1 MPPMTETETTIARP
15 VDPVFTNLQKL
26 PSMLA
31 VFDASTL
38 YVPSLGKVAAGIPI
52 EAVEDRN
59 REGLLALLT
68 TPGRYALKV
77 VGDSMIDAG
86 IYDGDSII
94 VQSQQHANTG
104 DIVIVLIDQETVTL
118 KRFKAL
124 PRGQIMLVADNP
136 AYDNRCYD
144 ADRITIQGR
153 VVGQIRQY

>member
-1 MPPMTETETTIARP
+1 MTISDISIARP
-15 VDPVFTNLQKL
+15 TEPVLANLQKL
-26 PSMLA
+26 PSMLS
-31 VFDASTL
+31 VLDASIL
-38 YVPSLGKVAAGIPI
+38 YVPSLGRVAAGIPI

-59 REGLLALLT
+59 RDSLLALLT

-86 IYDGDSII
+86 IYDGDTII

-118 KRFKAL
+118 KRFKSL